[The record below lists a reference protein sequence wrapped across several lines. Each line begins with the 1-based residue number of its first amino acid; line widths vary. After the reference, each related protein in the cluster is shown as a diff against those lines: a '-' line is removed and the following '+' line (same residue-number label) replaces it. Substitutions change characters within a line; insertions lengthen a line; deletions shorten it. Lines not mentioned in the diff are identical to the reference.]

1 MPPGNPVRFREAGFV
16 GRADDALNFPAEIGS
31 DFDDRTEQLAAPLP
45 GQIVCSLLRHF
56 DFQDFVCMG
65 LDRIKELPAAVGC
78 DEGVQ
83 RGRLLRL
90 LLIADPQ

>member
-1 MPPGNPVRFREAGFV
+1 
-16 GRADDALNFPAEIGS
+16 
-31 DFDDRTEQLAAPLP
+31 
-45 GQIVCSLLRHF
+45 
-56 DFQDFVCMG
+56 MG

-90 LLIADPQ
+90 LLSADPQGMGLHDMVAQELGEDNHSGGIGNDDAVLDRKLPSSGREDAAR